1 MRDRSKSF
9 EFAVFP
15 DDQPIIRTISA
26 RNQNSLRSLQRLQV
40 RIKAWENRNWS
51 KKMTYEQP
59 QYEIEKSVLALG
71 LAYAASLISLI
82 VWMAC

>member
-1 MRDRSKSF
+1 
-9 EFAVFP
+9 
-15 DDQPIIRTISA
+15 
-26 RNQNSLRSLQRLQV
+26 
-40 RIKAWENRNWS
+40 
-51 KKMTYEQP
+51 MTYEQP